1 MINSK
6 SWPIIIGAAQYTQ
19 PKGTKNAL
27 DPLKLIAR
35 VSQLAMEDTKIKNI
49 NELIDSVNVVF
60 FASWSYEDAPG
71 ELCEMLN
78 INPLNKTLSLS
89 GGNTS
94 LRILNQAAISLY
106 EGKCKMV
113 LITGGEAWYS
123 SSLARNGKI
132 ILNWPKYIKTKY
144 TEAGSMK
151 SLNEFEQ
158 KYSLHI
164 PSISYAI
171 FETALRKA
179 SGRNLKEHQLSIGR
193 LFEKFS
199 KVGSNNPFAW
209 LKKSYTAQEIITPSP
224 KNRNVNHPY
233 TKYMCSN
240 PFVDQSGAILLTTQ
254 EFAEELN
261 VEPSKWIYL
270 MGGGNLQ
277 NIFNITQRPSLIKSP
292 AVKYGSR
299 LSLAQAGLKK
309 EDIDRFDF
317 YSCFPSMVQIMRNAL
332 KLKED
337 DPRPLTI
344 TGGMPF
350 FGGPW
355 NNYSLH
361 PVITAVNQIRE
372 NPSLKIM
379 QIANGGWNTKIS
391 IAIYGK
397 SPPIKPWSTNE
408 FSETQQEILKEK
420 LPNPVEEANGI
431 LTIEA
436 YTITYKRDGTP
447 DLGIV
452 IGFLDNG
459 SRTLAV
465 LKEDSQIL
473 ENLSQQELI
482 GKKFAVFHDQK
493 IGLNILKID
502 KKISREI
509 VE

>member
-1 MINSK
+1 MKKLK
-6 SWPIIIGAAQYTQ
+6 SRPIIIGVAQYTQ
-19 PKGTKNAL
+19 HKETQNPL
-27 DPLKLIAR
+27 DPLKLIAK
-35 VSQLAMEDTKIKNI
+35 VSKIAIDDVGITDLNEFI
-49 NELIDSVNVVF
+49 NSLYLVF

-71 ELCEMLN
+71 DLCEMLG
-78 INPLNKTLSLS
+78 INPSNKVLSLS

-94 LRILNQAAISLY
+94 LRLLNQIALSLT
-106 EGKCKMV
+106 EGKSKMV
-113 LITGGEAWYS
+113 LLTGGETWYS
-123 SSLARNGKI
+123 TSLARKGKLV
-132 ILNWPKYIKTKY
+132 LNWPEYKKSKYP
-144 TEAGSMK
+144 EAGTMK
-151 SLNEFEQ
+151 SLNKFEQ

-164 PSISYAI
+164 PSIIYAI
-171 FETALRKA
+171 FETALRTA
-179 SGRNLKEHQLSIGR
+179 SRRSLEEHQLNIGR

-199 KVGSNNPFAW
+199 KVASHNPFAW
-209 LKKSYTAQEIITPSP
+209 LKEFYTAQEIITPSP

-240 PFVDQSGAILLTTQ
+240 PFIDQSGAILLTTQ

-261 VEPSKWIYL
+261 IEPSKWIYL

-292 AVKYGSR
+292 AAKHASR
-299 LSLAQAGLKK
+299 LSLAQAGLKL
-309 EDIDRFDF
+309 EDIDLFDF
-317 YSCFPSMVQIMRNAL
+317 YSCFPSMVQIIRNAL

-361 PVITAVNQIRE
+361 PVITAVDLIRK

-379 QIANGGWNTKIS
+379 QIANGGWNTKLS
-391 IAIYGK
+391 VAIYGK
-397 SPPIKPWSTNE
+397 TPPIKPWSTDE
-408 FSETQQEILKEK
+408 FSEIQQEIEKEE
-420 LPNPVEEANGI
+420 LPKPVEKANGI

-452 IGFLDNG
+452 IGLLENG
-459 SRTLAV
+459 SRTLGII
-465 LKEDSQIL
+465 KEDSKIL
-473 ENLSQQELI
+473 KNLCQQELV
-482 GKKFAVFHDQK
+482 GKKFGIFYDNK
-493 IGLNILKID
+493 IGLNFLKVD
-502 KKISREI
+502 D
-509 VE
+509 